1 MRRSPRH
8 GFVARLFFSLPTRRA
23 SNYMSAK
30 GYVVVMMRKRAVKNY
45 TEIIRES
52 RERFRALFESNMIGI
67 VITDLDE
74 RILEANDA
82 FLKIIGYTHA
92 DLKNG
97 VVTWTRITPADYAL
111 LDQQKLRALKQR
123 KTIEPFEKAYIHK
136 KGHMVPVLVGA
147 TQIRVRPT
155 LGVSFALDITHQ
167 KQLEQ
172 KKDEFMGTISHEL
185 KTPLAVLRA
194 QLSLAKESVR
204 RNVGREEVERVLENL
219 DDQVRRL
226 DRLIADNLNLARISD
241 DTERKSWKVLEV
253 CDCVAR
259 VVDDIR
265 HLTTRTLVFRKT
277 HGRCFMHGNE
287 VRIAQVFTNLISN
300 ALRYSPKN
308 TRVIVTLKKNK
319 MMFTATIQDF
329 GCGIK
334 KQDVRKI
341 FDRYYRAPTA
351 MCDDTTP
358 GSGIGLH
365 VAQEIVK
372 QHKGTISVTSVFG
385 KGSTFSV
392 ALPLLT

>member
-1 MRRSPRH
+1 MIN
-8 GFVARLFFSLPTRRA
+8 GI
-23 SNYMSAK
+23 
-30 GYVVVMMRKRAVKNY
+30 VMTRKRPTQKY
-45 TEIIRES
+45 SEIIREN

-82 FLKIIGYTHA
+82 FLKIIGYTHT
-92 DLKNG
+92 DLKKG
-97 VVTWTRITPADYAL
+97 VVTWTRITPADYSA
-111 LDQQKLRALKQR
+111 LDQRKLRTLEQR

-136 KGHMVPVLVGA
+136 KGHIVPVLVGA
-147 TQIRVRPT
+147 TQIRLRPK

-167 KQLEQ
+167 KKLEQ

-185 KTPLAVLRA
+185 KTPLAVLRT
-194 QLSLAKESVR
+194 QLSLAKESVQE
-204 RNVGREEVERVLENL
+204 NVKREEIERILYDL
-219 DDQVRRL
+219 DAQVRRL
-226 DRLIADNLNLARISD
+226 DRLVTDNLNLARLSD
-241 DTERKSWKVLEV
+241 DTERKSWKVFRI

-259 VVDDIR
+259 VVKDIR
-265 HLTTRTLVFRKT
+265 HLTTRTIVFKKPRL
-277 HGRCFMHGNE
+277 RCFMHGNE

-300 ALRYSPKN
+300 ALRYSPTN
-308 TRVIVTLKKNK
+308 TRVIVTLQKRNTT
-319 MMFTATIQDF
+319 FTCTIQDF
-329 GCGIK
+329 GYGIK
-334 KQDVRKI
+334 KQDVRRI
-341 FDRYYRAPTA
+341 FERYYRAPTA